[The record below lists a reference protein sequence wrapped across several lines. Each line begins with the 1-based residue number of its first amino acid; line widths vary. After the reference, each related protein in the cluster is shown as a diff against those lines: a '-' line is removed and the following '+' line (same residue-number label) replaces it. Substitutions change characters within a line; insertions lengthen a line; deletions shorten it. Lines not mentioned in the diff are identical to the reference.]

1 MTAPAPRVLV
11 AVSQSGYGIATKLLA
26 GCDADIVTSFEQGT
40 QALGRQAY
48 GYVLV
53 GVLFAESHM
62 FEFVQEVK
70 QFQPAARVL
79 GIRGL
84 GAPISDDVRS
94 GLHTALQTIGAEG
107 LVDLTRGELSAW
119 ERAALLEMRTRC
131 WPECSAKVSW
141 RLF

>member
-26 GCDADIVTSFEQGT
+26 DCDADIVTSFEQGT
-40 QALGRQAY
+40 QALARQAY

-84 GAPISDDVRS
+84 GAPLSDDVRS

-107 LVDLTRGELSAW
+107 LVDLTRGALSAW
-119 ERAALLEMRTRC
+119 EREVLLEMRTRC
-131 WPECSAKVSW
+131 WPQCKSSRV
-141 RLF
+141 F